1 MIVFSFSVQRKNESV
16 VECRTLELT
25 SSRFR
30 HRLAAETRHKS
41 HDGNL
46 LPSLYLCFL
55 LSGTI
60 YTSIS
65 LFTLYRRN
73 SLHTACSSGYIMETE
88 GFFQQTLVTEEAFRL
103 SDHGQARSFWQC
115 AK

>member
-55 LSGTI
+55 LSGTGCQNRHAVF
-60 YTSIS
+60 Y
-65 LFTLYRRN
+65 LFFYRIKHAQ
-73 SLHTACSSGYIMETE
+73 L
-88 GFFQQTLVTEEAFRL
+88 F
-103 SDHGQARSFWQC
+103 
-115 AK
+115 